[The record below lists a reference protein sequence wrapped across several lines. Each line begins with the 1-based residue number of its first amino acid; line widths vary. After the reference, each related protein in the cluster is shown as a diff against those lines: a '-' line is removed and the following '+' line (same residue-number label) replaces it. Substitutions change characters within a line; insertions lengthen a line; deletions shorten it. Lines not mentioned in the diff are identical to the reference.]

1 VIVPFAT
8 SAVRIDAIAASDFA
22 VFAIGLATPVVET
35 RVDLLDTNFD
45 LDAACPTP
53 TLPRVK
59 ATVVTAITI
68 TLFFDD
74 ICMSSLHPVLHFV
87 ETLVIDYS

>member
-1 VIVPFAT
+1 MIVPFAT
-8 SAVRIDAIAASDFA
+8 SAARIDVIAASDFA
-22 VFAIGLATPVVET
+22 AFANGLATPVVET
-35 RVDLLDTNFD
+35 RVDLLEPNFD

-53 TLPRVK
+53 TLLRVK

-74 ICMSSLHPVLHFV
+74 ICTSSLQPVLHFV
-87 ETLVIDYS
+87 ETLVTDYS